1 MSEDK
6 KAREERRRKIRELEA
21 SLFSDVPK
29 SDAITVELPELKN
42 VDEYSTKFGKAE
54 RQKRF
59 QPPTVD
65 DFFGKKAPTKI
76 TSKTTKITSKT
87 VKKLNGKH
95 EDRNHL
101 LSDEEDDDDDDE
113 ETYDAMKSI
122 QQVFFNIRLYQY
134 SVLLRALKLFET
146 WHLGIGELYLLHIK
160 TVSGKEHYMCKL
172 TCLLFFL
179 YTEHNKYPLSEQK

>member
-59 QPPTVD
+59 QPATVD
-65 DFFGKKAPTKI
+65 DFFGKKAP
-76 TSKTTKITSKT
+76 TKITSKT

-122 QQVFFNIRLYQY
+122 QQVY
-134 SVLLRALKLFET
+134 
-146 WHLGIGELYLLHIK
+146 
-160 TVSGKEHYMCKL
+160 
-172 TCLLFFL
+172 
-179 YTEHNKYPLSEQK
+179 